1 MGLADVL
8 LSLAPVLLLFWL
20 GLADGEGVVLLAESV
35 VVVIRLG
42 GPGELLPTVAG
53 TVGEACLLLVAA
65 VAGLGVGV
73 DLVLGVVVA
82 LPVIVTVMG
91 ELASQGDCADQA
103 RCFTVGGVAAALSTV
118 LDCISSWLD
127 TVTLVCFKR
136 ETPKFR
142 KKERPK
148 EKIRKKEDSKDFRL
162 PFYYSFLFYQNGFEI
177 LSESDP
183 VLEERWSLLIT
194 GKIHI
199 SCALE
204 LLLCQP
210 NQAIYLPINLL
221 P

>member
-73 DLVLGVVVA
+73 DLVLGVVEA

-103 RCFTVGGVAAALSTV
+103 PCFTVGGVAAALSTV
-118 LDCISSWLD
+118 LDGVSSWLD

-136 ETPKFR
+136 EGPVVR
-142 KKERPK
+142 GVVNKKRR
-148 EKIRKKEDSKDFRL
+148 EKKGGESSK
-162 PFYYSFLFYQNGFEI
+162 
-177 LSESDP
+177 
-183 VLEERWSLLIT
+183 
-194 GKIHI
+194 
-199 SCALE
+199 
-204 LLLCQP
+204 
-210 NQAIYLPINLL
+210 
-221 P
+221 